1 MGFRDRRSEEES
13 AGEQAREREQAAS
26 LQRIEQGGIP
36 LSAERRLDELR
47 GSSSALFTSDLGV
60 SDFALAELAGL
71 RPLSQVMGSSIY
83 KVGWQQMPWG
93 GGWLSQG
100 ASQELRVLS
109 EAWNEAR
116 RRALGRLEEEA
127 RRAGADAVV
136 GVDLRR
142 GEHDWAADAVEMVA
156 VGTAVRVPGADASAA
171 PVLTDLSVADFW
183 KLRQAGVAPLGV
195 VAATSVF
202 YITASWSTQ
211 RLTSGW
217 QRFQPN
223 QELADFT
230 QGVYDAR
237 EGALRHLTNQAE
249 GLGAGGVVGVGI
261 DQKTETHRV
270 DRNNSEREDL
280 IVTFHVVGTA
290 IAPPGEHV
298 PLAPTTIVRQ
308 GSRRGSR

>member
-1 MGFRDRRSEEES
+1 MGFRDRREEGDR
-13 AGEQAREREQAAS
+13 AAEQEREREQVAS
-26 LQRIEQGGIP
+26 LERVEQGGIP

-60 SDFALAELAGL
+60 GDFALARLEGL

-100 ASQELRVLS
+100 GSQELRVLS

-136 GVDLRR
+136 GVNLRR
-142 GEHDWAADAVEMVA
+142 GEHDWAADAVD
-156 VGTAVRVPGADASAA
+156 TAVKVPEADPSAA
-171 PVLTDLSVADFW
+171 PMLTDLSVEDFW

-202 YITASWSTQ
+202 YITASWRTQ

-223 QELADFT
+223 QELGDFT

-237 EGALRHLTNQAE
+237 ESALRHLTNQAE
-249 GLGAGGVVGVGI
+249 ALGAGGVVGVEI
-261 DQKTETHRV
+261 DQQTEIRRV
-270 DRNNSEREDL
+270 EQNNNEREDL

-290 IAPPGEHV
+290 IASPGEHV

-308 GSRRGSR
+308 GTGGGSS

>member
-1 MGFRDRRSEEES
+1 MGFLDRR
-13 AGEQAREREQAAS
+13 GEGENASGQEREREELAS
-26 LQRIEQGGIP
+26 LARVEQGGIP
-36 LSAERRLDELR
+36 LSAERRLEELR
-47 GSSSALFTSDLGV
+47 SSSSALFTSDLGV
-60 SDFALAELAGL
+60 GDFALARLEGL

-100 ASQELRVLS
+100 LSQELRVLS

-116 RRALGRLEEEA
+116 RRALARLDEEA

-136 GVDLRR
+136 GVHMRR
-142 GEHDWAADAVEMVA
+142 GRHDWAADAVEIVA
-156 VGTAVRVPGADASAA
+156 LGTAVKLPGADPSDA
-171 PVLTDLSVADFW
+171 PVLTDLSVEDFW
-183 KLRQAGVAPLGV
+183 KLRRAGVAPLGV

-202 YITASWSTQ
+202 YITASWRTQ

-223 QELADFT
+223 QEIGDFT

-237 EGALRHLTNQAE
+237 ESALRHLTNQAE
-249 GLGAGGVVGVGI
+249 ALRAGGVVGVEI
-261 DQKTETHRV
+261 DQSTEIHRV
-270 DRNNSEREDL
+270 EQNNNEREDL

-290 IAPPGEHV
+290 IAPSGEHV
-298 PLAPTTIVRQ
+298 RLAPTTVVSQ
-308 GSRRGSR
+308 ATRGPR